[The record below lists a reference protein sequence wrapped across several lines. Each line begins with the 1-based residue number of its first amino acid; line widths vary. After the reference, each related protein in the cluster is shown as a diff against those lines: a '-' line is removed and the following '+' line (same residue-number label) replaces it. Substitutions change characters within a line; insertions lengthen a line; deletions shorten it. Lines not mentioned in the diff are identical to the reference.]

1 MRHPIIAT
9 ACISLAIAL
18 GAGSAAAQT
27 VSSIKVGGMCDRTG
41 ATKIIGAPI
50 CSGVSPP
57 GHPSVKIV
65 HPGAVRSISD
75 GVRPS

>member
-1 MRHPIIAT
+1 MAG
-9 ACISLAIAL
+9 AL

-50 CSGVSPP
+50 CSGVAELGTEKSAWFADSE
-57 GHPSVKIV
+57 GNILALGQRNS
-65 HPGAVRSISD
+65 
-75 GVRPS
+75 